1 MEINIET
8 NLKEVF
14 RQLEASG
21 MNPRLCTIPVP
32 CYSGGIHAGT
42 PAMPG
47 DITVEEHMFMAG
59 DVLMSERTY
68 IVDVVGDSMRDVDIM
83 PGDQLLV
90 RHIGDPS
97 LVRDGDA
104 VIAWVAGQN
113 TVKAFMRD
121 EQGNAWLVPRNPKYA
136 PFRITEDMRITG
148 LVIRC
153 IKSNTSSAYA
163 DLARILKK
171 AQLTP
176 EPTPPSEKA
185 IAQAVL
191 YICDSVSNGRQWF
204 AVYRALA
211 DAGAIRD
218 NDFTTFVNL
227 VADLLPEHPCLP
239 VVSEM
244 RRMNVQ
250 SFRKPLHLWKPY
262 DAPVSGSIFEKYA
275 RLAQEMKERLEG

>member
-8 NLKEVF
+8 DLQEIF

-42 PAMPG
+42 PSMPG

-90 RHIGDPS
+90 RHIEDPS

-262 DAPVSGSIFEKYA
+262 DAPVSGSIFEKYV
-275 RLAQEMKERLEG
+275 RLAQEMKERLEV

>member
-8 NLKEVF
+8 DLQEIF

-59 DVLMSERTY
+59 DVVMSERTY

-90 RHIGDPS
+90 RHIEDPS

-121 EQGNAWLVPRNPKYA
+121 EHGNAWLVPRNPKYA

-211 DAGAIRD
+211 DTGAIRD
-218 NDFTTFVNL
+218 NDFTTFANL
-227 VADLLPEHPCLP
+227 VADLLPENPCLP

>member
-8 NLKEVF
+8 DLQEIF

-90 RHIGDPS
+90 RHIEDPS

-176 EPTPPSEKA
+176 EPTPPSEKT
-185 IAQAVL
+185 IANAVRH
-191 YICDSVSNGRQWF
+191 ICDSVSNGRQWF

-211 DAGAIRD
+211 DTGAIRD

-262 DAPVSGSIFEKYA
+262 DAPVSGSIFEKYV

>member
-8 NLKEVF
+8 DLQEIF

-42 PAMPG
+42 PSMPG

-90 RHIGDPS
+90 RHIEDPS

-185 IAQAVL
+185 IALAVL

>member
-227 VADLLPEHPCLP
+227 VAPNIP
-239 VVSEM
+239 VCPWC
-244 RRMNVQ
+244 
-250 SFRKPLHLWKPY
+250 RKC
-262 DAPVSGSIFEKYA
+262 AA
-275 RLAQEMKERLEG
+275 

>member
-8 NLKEVF
+8 DLQETF

-32 CYSGGIHAGT
+32 CYSGGVHAGT
-42 PAMPG
+42 PAEPG
-47 DITVEEHMFMAG
+47 DITVEEHMFLTNDVVMA
-59 DVLMSERTY
+59 ERTY
-68 IVDVVGDSMRDVDIM
+68 IVDVVGDSMSDVDIM
-83 PGDQLLV
+83 PGDKLLV
-90 RHIGDPS
+90 KHIDDPS
-97 LVRDGDA
+97 IINDGDI
-104 VIAWVAGQN
+104 VVAWVAGRN

-121 EQGNAWLVPRNPKYA
+121 EQRKAWLVPRNPKYA
-136 PFRITEDMRITG
+136 PFRITEDMRIMG
-148 LVIRC
+148 LVKRC
-153 IKSNTSSAYA
+153 IKSVAPSPYA
-163 DLARILKK
+163 DLASILKK
-171 AQLTP
+171 VQQEP
-176 EPTPPSEKA
+176 ELLPPSQKTIAKA
-185 IAQAVL
+185 IVH
-191 YICDSVSNGRQWF
+191 ISDSVANGRQWF

-211 DAGAIRD
+211 DTGAIRD
-218 NDFTTFVNL
+218 NDFTTFADL
-227 VADLLPEHPCLP
+227 VADLLPEHPSLP

>member
-153 IKSNTSSAYA
+153 ITSNTSSAYA

-211 DAGAIRD
+211 DGGAIRD

-275 RLAQEMKERLEG
+275 RLAQDMKERLEG

>member
-8 NLKEVF
+8 DLQEIF

-90 RHIGDPS
+90 RHIEDPS

-211 DAGAIRD
+211 DTGAIRD
-218 NDFTTFVNL
+218 NDFTTFANL
-227 VADLLPEHPCLP
+227 VADLLPENPCLP

>member
-8 NLKEVF
+8 DLQEIF
-14 RQLEASG
+14 RQLETSG

-42 PAMPG
+42 PTMPG

-90 RHIGDPS
+90 RHIEDPS

-211 DAGAIRD
+211 DTGAIRD

>member
-8 NLKEVF
+8 DLQEIF

-42 PAMPG
+42 PTMPG

-90 RHIGDPS
+90 RHIEDPS
-97 LVRDGDA
+97 LVSDGDA

-211 DAGAIRD
+211 DTGAIRD
-218 NDFTTFVNL
+218 NDFTTFANL
-227 VADLLPEHPCLP
+227 VADLLPENPCLP

>member
-8 NLKEVF
+8 DLQEIF

-42 PAMPG
+42 PTMPG

-90 RHIGDPS
+90 RHIEDPS

-211 DAGAIRD
+211 DTGAIRD
-218 NDFTTFVNL
+218 NDFTTFANL
-227 VADLLPEHPCLP
+227 VADLLPENPCLP

>member
-8 NLKEVF
+8 DLQEIF

-90 RHIGDPS
+90 RHIEDPS

-136 PFRITEDMRITG
+136 PFRITGDMRITG

-211 DAGAIRD
+211 DTGAIRD
-218 NDFTTFVNL
+218 NDFTTFANL
-227 VADLLPEHPCLP
+227 VADLLPENPCLP

>member
-8 NLKEVF
+8 DLKEVF

-32 CYSGGIHAGT
+32 YYSGGIHAGS

-47 DITVEEHMFMAG
+47 DVTVEEHMFMTSDVVMAG
-59 DVLMSERTY
+59 RTY
-68 IVDVVGDSMRDVDIM
+68 IVEVVGDSMRDVDIM

-90 RHIGDPS
+90 RHIEDPS
-97 LVRDGDA
+97 IVRDGDA
-104 VIAWVAGQN
+104 VIAWVEGQN

-121 EQGNAWLVPRNPKYA
+121 EQGKAWLVPRNPKYA
-136 PFRITEDMRITG
+136 PFPVTEDMCITG
-148 LVIRC
+148 LVLRC
-153 IKSNTSSAYA
+153 IKSNTSSTYA
-163 DLARILKK
+163 DLSRILKK
-171 AQLTP
+171 AQLVP
-176 EPTPPSEKA
+176 EPTPPSEKT
-185 IAQAVL
+185 IANAVRH
-191 YICDSVSNGRQWF
+191 ISDSVSNGRQWF

-218 NDFTTFVNL
+218 NDFTTFANL

-250 SFRKPLHLWKPY
+250 SFHKPLHLWKHY
-262 DAPVSGSIFEKYA
+262 DAPVSGSIFEKYV
-275 RLAQEMKERLEG
+275 RLAQETKERLEG

>member
-1 MEINIET
+1 
-8 NLKEVF
+8 
-14 RQLEASG
+14 
-21 MNPRLCTIPVP
+21 
-32 CYSGGIHAGT
+32 
-42 PAMPG
+42 
-47 DITVEEHMFMAG
+47 MFMAG

-90 RHIGDPS
+90 RHIEDPS

-176 EPTPPSEKA
+176 EPTPPSEKT

-211 DAGAIRD
+211 DTGAIRD
-218 NDFTTFVNL
+218 NDFTTFANL

>member
-136 PFRITEDMRITG
+136 PFRITEDLRITG

>member
-8 NLKEVF
+8 DLQEIF

-42 PAMPG
+42 PTMPG

-90 RHIGDPS
+90 RHIEDPS

-136 PFRITEDMRITG
+136 PFRITGDMRITG

-211 DAGAIRD
+211 DTGAIRD
-218 NDFTTFVNL
+218 NDFTTFANL
-227 VADLLPEHPCLP
+227 VADLLPENPCLP

>member
-8 NLKEVF
+8 DLQEIF

-42 PAMPG
+42 PSMPG

-68 IVDVVGDSMRDVDIM
+68 IVDVVGDS
-83 PGDQLLV
+83 
-90 RHIGDPS
+90 
-97 LVRDGDA
+97 
-104 VIAWVAGQN
+104 
-113 TVKAFMRD
+113 MRD

-211 DAGAIRD
+211 DTGAIRD
-218 NDFTTFVNL
+218 NDFTTFANL

-262 DAPVSGSIFEKYA
+262 DAPVSGSIFEKYV

>member
-1 MEINIET
+1 MEIKIET
-8 NLKEVF
+8 DLKEVF

-32 CYSGGIHAGT
+32 YYSGGIHAGS

-47 DITVEEHMFMAG
+47 DVTVEEHMFMTSDVVMAG
-59 DVLMSERTY
+59 RTY
-68 IVDVVGDSMRDVDIM
+68 IVEVVGDSMRDVDIM

-90 RHIGDPS
+90 RHIEDPS
-97 LVRDGDA
+97 IVRDGDA
-104 VIAWVAGQN
+104 VIAWVEGQN

-121 EQGNAWLVPRNPKYA
+121 EQGKAWLVPRNPKYA
-136 PFRITEDMRITG
+136 PFPVTEDMCITG
-148 LVIRC
+148 LVLRC
-153 IKSNTSSAYA
+153 IKSNTSSTYA
-163 DLARILKK
+163 DLSRILKK
-171 AQLTP
+171 AQLVP
-176 EPTPPSEKA
+176 EPTPPSEKT
-185 IAQAVL
+185 IANAVRH
-191 YICDSVSNGRQWF
+191 ISDSVSNGRQWF

-218 NDFTTFVNL
+218 NDFTTFADL
-227 VADLLPEHPCLP
+227 VASLLPEHPCLP

-275 RLAQEMKERLEG
+275 RLAQEVKERLEG

>member
-8 NLKEVF
+8 DLQEIF

-42 PAMPG
+42 PSMPG

-90 RHIGDPS
+90 RHIEDPS

-185 IAQAVL
+185 IALAVL

-262 DAPVSGSIFEKYA
+262 DAPVSGSIFEKYV

>member
-8 NLKEVF
+8 DLQEIF

-90 RHIGDPS
+90 RHIEDPS

-136 PFRITEDMRITG
+136 PFRITGDMRITG

-211 DAGAIRD
+211 DTGAIRD
-218 NDFTTFVNL
+218 NDFTTFANL

>member
-8 NLKEVF
+8 DLQEIF

-42 PAMPG
+42 PSMPG

>member
-8 NLKEVF
+8 DLQEIF

-42 PAMPG
+42 PTMPG

-90 RHIGDPS
+90 RHIEDPS

-211 DAGAIRD
+211 DTGAIRD
-218 NDFTTFVNL
+218 NDFTTFANL
-227 VADLLPEHPCLP
+227 VADLLPENPCLP

-250 SFRKPLHLWKPY
+250 SFRNPLHLWKPY

>member
-1 MEINIET
+1 
-8 NLKEVF
+8 
-14 RQLEASG
+14 
-21 MNPRLCTIPVP
+21 
-32 CYSGGIHAGT
+32 
-42 PAMPG
+42 
-47 DITVEEHMFMAG
+47 
-59 DVLMSERTY
+59 
-68 IVDVVGDSMRDVDIM
+68 MRDVDIM

-90 RHIGDPS
+90 RHIEDPS

-218 NDFTTFVNL
+218 NDFTTFANL

-262 DAPVSGSIFEKYA
+262 DAPVSGSIFEKYV

>member
-8 NLKEVF
+8 DLQEIF

-42 PAMPG
+42 PSMPG

-68 IVDVVGDSMRDVDIM
+68 VVDVVGDSMRDVDIM

-90 RHIGDPS
+90 RHIEDPS
-97 LVRDGDA
+97 IVRDGDA

-121 EQGNAWLVPRNPKYA
+121 EQRKAWLVPRNPKYA
-136 PFRITEDMRITG
+136 PFRVTEDMRIIG
-148 LVIRC
+148 LVKRC
-153 IKSNTSSAYA
+153 IKSVTPSPYA
-163 DLARILKK
+163 DLASILKK
-171 AQLTP
+171 VQQEP
-176 EPTPPSEKA
+176 ELLPPSQKA
-185 IAQAVL
+185 IAKATVHSS
-191 YICDSVSNGRQWF
+191 DSVANGRQWF

-211 DAGAIRD
+211 DTGAIRD
-218 NDFTTFVNL
+218 NDFTTFANL

-262 DAPVSGSIFEKYA
+262 DAPVSGSIFEKYV

>member
-90 RHIGDPS
+90 RHIEDPS

-262 DAPVSGSIFEKYA
+262 DAPVSGSIFEKYV

>member
-8 NLKEVF
+8 DLQEIF
-14 RQLEASG
+14 RQLETSG

-90 RHIGDPS
+90 RHIEDPS

-176 EPTPPSEKA
+176 EPTPPSEKT
-185 IAQAVL
+185 IANAVRH
-191 YICDSVSNGRQWF
+191 ICDSVSNGRQWF

-211 DAGAIRD
+211 DTGAIRD

-262 DAPVSGSIFEKYA
+262 DAPVSGSIFEKYV